1 MKMNR
6 LYSVMMI
13 GATLLLGS
21 CAKDAEAVSEVQ
33 PEDIETTEAF
43 APMTFEQTRALVG
56 EVLGQDVAERI
67 EPTGRYVR
75 ILHAGTCGA
84 VARTTVR

>member
-1 MKMNR
+1 M
-6 LYSVMMI
+6 
-13 GATLLLGS
+13 
-21 CAKDAEAVSEVQ
+21 SEVQ
-33 PEDIETTEAF
+33 PADIETTEAF

-75 ILHAGTCGA
+75 TSDALFESDVPLLPIVKCWPNISIRPLPYR
-84 VARTTVR
+84 V